1 MTCVWC
7 SDPNE
12 PCRCMVHY
20 SDPNH
25 FAEEKP
31 MAVNLRSSDP
41 TRAGGG
47 LQDIDEPSRGDDDA
61 LHYADDDEPP
71 DRDEIIRLLTEELVP
86 EAVRFAG
93 LSCRSAH

>member
-1 MTCVWC
+1 
-7 SDPNE
+7 
-12 PCRCMVHY
+12 
-20 SDPNH
+20 
-25 FAEEKP
+25 
-31 MAVNLRSSDP
+31 MAKNVNLRSSDP

-47 LQDIDEPSRGDDDA
+47 LQDIDEEDTGDPVRR
-61 LHYADDDEPP
+61 YADDDEPP